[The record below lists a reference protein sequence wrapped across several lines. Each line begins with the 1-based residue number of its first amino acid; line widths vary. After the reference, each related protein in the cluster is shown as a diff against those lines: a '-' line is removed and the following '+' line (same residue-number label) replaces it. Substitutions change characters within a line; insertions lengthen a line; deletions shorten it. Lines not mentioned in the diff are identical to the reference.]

1 MMFIP
6 EKIKLLFIEDGS
18 ADANATVSY
27 LNVDK
32 HIDFEIVRRVT
43 LKDGLEYLTNYCP
56 SVDSCNIDVILLDL
70 TLPNSEGVS
79 TYQRVRVACDFVP
92 VVIISRHEDIACQC
106 VKLGAQDFLLKPD
119 LNTNV
124 VTRSLK
130 YAIER
135 KKLEDDRM
143 LLQNQFDEVIASS
156 PLGVHMYELKG
167 GHLIFS
173 GYNPGADAILKV
185 NNIQFL
191 HKPIEEAFPTLD
203 PEISKQYLRVIQT
216 GIPWNA
222 DIITYEDDQIKGNFR
237 VHAFKTGPKRMAT
250 SFEDITIRAKIEN
263 ELKLSE
269 KKYRDLV
276 EATNAGIYEIDF
288 VNDKFTYVNDVMCK
302 LTGWSREE
310 LLNMGPSSMLT
321 KKSIEDWIIRWE
333 ALNNGEYIEKTFE
346 YEAKIK
352 DGSTIWTLVTAEYE
366 ENEEG
371 AVVGAR
377 VVAIDITEAKTIRK
391 EIKQKEESIFNE
403 LENKLHEWRDELKES
418 STLQQNKIRDVSM
431 NIQSITNTVGV

>member
-1 MMFIP
+1 MF
-6 EKIKLLFIEDGS
+6 
-18 ADANATVSY
+18 
-27 LNVDK
+27 
-32 HIDFEIVRRVT
+32 
-43 LKDGLEYLTNYCP
+43 
-56 SVDSCNIDVILLDL
+56 
-70 TLPNSEGVS
+70 
-79 TYQRVRVACDFVP
+79 
-92 VVIISRHEDIACQC
+92 
-106 VKLGAQDFLLKPD
+106 
-119 LNTNV
+119 
-124 VTRSLK
+124 
-130 YAIER
+130 
-135 KKLEDDRM
+135 
-143 LLQNQFDEVIASS
+143 LQNQFDEVIASS